1 MLSVIY
7 ISVADPSIGEQ
18 EIAALLVQA
27 RRNNQRDALTG
38 ALIYNGHN
46 FLQLLE
52 GPGDKVEACL
62 ALIRQDP
69 RHHGVSEIRRRDID
83 ERSFAEWSML
93 YDPQFHGHDD
103 NLARLAV
110 SGRLDPQDAL
120 MIENFIALGRRRSPP
135 PGDAL

>member
-7 ISVADPSIGEQ
+7 ISVADPLIGEQ
-18 EIAALLVQA
+18 DIAALLVQA

-38 ALIYNGHN
+38 ALIFNGHN

-52 GPGDKVEACL
+52 GPADKVEACL
-62 ALIRQDP
+62 AVIRRDP
-69 RHHGVSEIRRRDID
+69 RHHGMLEIRRRDID

-93 YDPQFHGHDD
+93 YDAQFRGHDA

-120 MIENFIALGRRRSPP
+120 MMENFIALGRRRGSAA
-135 PGDAL
+135 DEAS